1 MSAQPYKYTFE
12 ESSKVGDVGLSA
24 VINWLQQKE
33 ETIEVRSVVADP
45 QWQALDI
52 DLLWTVSMGGGLKV
66 CTVEVKA
73 DRYFRTGNY
82 FIETES
88 NSYKGTQGCL
98 LYSQAICLV
107 YLFVPEMEA
116 HIIKLPLFREWFLNN
131 IDRFPEKGTS
141 TKVGSSG
148 YTSKGR
154 LVPRSIVADEVGV
167 QVVNIGGTP

>member
-12 ESSKVGDVGLSA
+12 ESSKVGDVGLMA

-52 DLLWTVSMGGGLKV
+52 DLLWTAFVGGVQKV
-66 CTVEVKA
+66 CTLEVKS
-73 DRYFRTGNY
+73 DRYLRKSTNY

-88 NSYKGTQGCL
+88 NSQKGTDGCMI
-98 LYSQAICLV
+98 YSQAT
-107 YLFVPEMEA
+107 YLIYIFVPEMEA
-116 HIIKLPLFREWFLNN
+116 HIIKMYPFREWFLKN

-154 LVPRSIVADEVGV
+154 LVKRSLVIEEGLVLVR
-167 QVVNIGGTP
+167 NIS